1 MYTLLPL
8 YRSDARDMNDIS
20 SSNTTA
26 NKADQDTCVKLSFIS
41 FVFNVCGFVAIY
53 SIVIGGL
60 CAIPVLVYRALIIA
74 ASVWCG
80 QECVD
85 DPLQRFAMA
94 VLPFEYGYNA
104 VLFLL
109 SCLRYLFGLV
119 DGCSRLV
126 LEEYF
131 P

>member
-1 MYTLLPL
+1 
-8 YRSDARDMNDIS
+8 MNDRS
-20 SSNTTA
+20 ASNTTTS
-26 NKADQDTCVKLSFIS
+26 KADQDTRVTLSFLS
-41 FVFNVCGFVAIY
+41 FMFNICGFVAIY
-53 SIVIGGL
+53 SIAIGGL
-60 CAIPVLVYRALIIA
+60 CAIPVLVYRVWIIA
-74 ASVWCG
+74 VSVWCG

-85 DPLQRFAMA
+85 DPLQRFAMT
-94 VLPFEYGYNA
+94 VLPFEYGYDA